1 MRSGRIK
8 SPQLARCCFIFN
20 FQLSIMKNRTF
31 DYTKIEIC
39 RNCRGAGFVVG
50 GYNAQVAPVCPV
62 CEGSGRVAK
71 HVKGTI
77 TIEPYQ

>member
-1 MRSGRIK
+1 
-8 SPQLARCCFIFN
+8 
-20 FQLSIMKNRTF
+20 MKTRTF
-31 DYTKIEIC
+31 EYTKIEIC
-39 RNCRGAGFVVG
+39 RNCRGAGFVLG

-77 TIEPYQ
+77 TVSAYCEPDNTNPYEGCYP